1 MRFVIPLLSMLLLAG
16 AAPAEEPTQSAAPAE
31 EPAQSEAPA
40 SPQEL
45 AALES
50 RLAVVQDHL
59 EHDLTARIERSMQKT
74 LAKRFDFARLAAPPA
89 APAAIPASRTRVPV
103 SEPAESSP
111 MTCRMVDGKM
121 DCRLLASRGSR

>member
-16 AAPAEEPTQSAAPAE
+16 AAPAEEPAQSAAPAE

-40 SPQEL
+40 SPQAL

-59 EHDLTARIERSMQKT
+59 EHDLTARIERSMQKM
-74 LAKRFDFARLAAPPA
+74 LAKRVEYDFARLTAP
-89 APAAIPASRTRVPV
+89 PAAIPASGAPVP
-103 SEPAESSP
+103 SEQAESSP
-111 MTCRMVDGKM
+111 MTCAVVDGTM
-121 DCRLLASRGSR
+121 HCRLLASRGDR